1 MMSALSTVLVSVL
14 LLTPVSGLLLTLR
27 VPQLRPLPVPSRAH
41 VRAAA
46 ADNLTVGDA
55 LIGSL
60 TRQISQ
66 LPEYEHLDRADRT
79 LDAVLD
85 ASKSE
90 LEQIKWDL
98 LRDLRATELNT
109 TRALR
114 EQLTITQSIY
124 VKTFNE
130 TVVAIDEVLAPSRKA
145 VRTDLDRLLAEQ
157 MARRAAKRRGAD
169 SIGVG
174 RSRREAREALERFSA
189 KPVHPIVRL
198 CEASALT
205 MSLLL
210 MLAAGDLVSSQH
222 HITSPP
228 QIAHVSLDLSPLTA
242 ENDPT
247 DAPEYM
253 PAPEA
258 WAEVVAAAKAPKA
271 PATGTPE
278 GAPTLAEPWWRAM
291 RWALLVYLSSF
302 AGIIARAGCGDE
314 WAVLALGMTPSD
326 GKGGK
331 DLIRWVYDWD
341 RDMWRKG

>member
-157 MARRAAKRRGAD
+157 MARRAAKRRGSD

-174 RSRREAREALERFSA
+174 RSRREAREAQNTILQTE
-189 KPVHPIVRL
+189 
-198 CEASALT
+198 
-205 MSLLL
+205 
-210 MLAAGDLVSSQH
+210 SS
-222 HITSPP
+222 SP
-228 QIAHVSLDLSPLTA
+228 SPT
-242 ENDPT
+242 N
-247 DAPEYM
+247 
-253 PAPEA
+253 
-258 WAEVVAAAKAPKA
+258 
-271 PATGTPE
+271 
-278 GAPTLAEPWWRAM
+278 
-291 RWALLVYLSSF
+291 
-302 AGIIARAGCGDE
+302 
-314 WAVLALGMTPSD
+314 
-326 GKGGK
+326 
-331 DLIRWVYDWD
+331 
-341 RDMWRKG
+341 